1 MRPAQARTKHQASHE
16 EVKEKGMHIRA
27 IPPQLGVAGFN
38 TYMGKLSRL
47 PTGRAV
53 TSKVTPPRHTLD
65 DQLDH

>member
-1 MRPAQARTKHQASHE
+1 MRPAQARTKHHAYHE

-27 IPPQLGVAGFN
+27 IPPQLGVANF
-38 TYMGKLSRL
+38 TTDMGNLSRL

-53 TSKVTPPRHTLD
+53 TPPMHTLD